1 MCNPKDC
8 GEFGSIQYADTFQD
22 TSFNVRNHY
31 GSIVKVTCQNGYVV
45 NGPTQVM
52 CEADGNWGTKPTC
65 ELIRCP
71 SYPNSNASCTANTQ
85 LVLAQRYYYVTCKDG
100 ANISVTRT
108 GPEMAECL
116 DNRQWNNL
124 DIACFCD
131 CNVNVDANFV
141 KFNNLN
147 SKGYVT
153 HNQSLSWDCVNGR
166 TKQSRVVINCADGLF
181 NILVNGILKAVINT
195 EHRNLVNAS
204 AMYLCEESATE
215 TDRTGNNSASGQYT
229 IISTL
234 ICLITILTLSIV
246 KEP

>member
-1 MCNPKDC
+1 M
-8 GEFGSIQYADTFQD
+8 
-22 TSFNVRNHY
+22 
-31 GSIVKVTCQNGYVV
+31 
-45 NGPTQVM
+45 
-52 CEADGNWGTKPTC
+52 
-65 ELIRCP
+65 
-71 SYPNSNASCTANTQ
+71 
-85 LVLAQRYYYVTCKDG
+85 
-100 ANISVTRT
+100 
-108 GPEMAECL
+108 
-116 DNRQWNNL
+116 
-124 DIACFCD
+124 
-131 CNVNVDANFV
+131 

-215 TDRTGNNSASGQYT
+215 TDRTGNNSARGQYT
-229 IISTL
+229 ISSTL